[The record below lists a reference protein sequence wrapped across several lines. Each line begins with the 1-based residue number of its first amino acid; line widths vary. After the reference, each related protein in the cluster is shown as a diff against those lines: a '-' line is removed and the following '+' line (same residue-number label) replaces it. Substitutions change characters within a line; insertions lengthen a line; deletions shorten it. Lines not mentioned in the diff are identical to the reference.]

1 MGRDM
6 IPQQVQRYYPPSPGS
21 SSPQLSCKANLS
33 PFWSL
38 SGLLSRAGSEFIR
51 ACNIETDGLH
61 DEHFIHQQ
69 LLTRTRCSLADCRR
83 YVDSIPANC
92 DLCPQAYCCYR
103 TGLFFQRR
111 LRDPRDSLRLYKSFP
126 EVNCWQSSTDR
137 WNGSRGIFGLDNS
150 HNSALGHDGS

>member
-21 SSPQLSCKANLS
+21 SSPQLSCKAV
-33 PFWSL
+33 L

-69 LLTRTRCSLADCRR
+69 LLARTRCSLADCRLAMSTPFLR
-83 YVDSIPANC
+83 TATSAPRHIAAIVRDYFFNDDWGIRVIVYDCTRVSPRWIAGNPRRTDGMAREESSAWTIPTT
-92 DLCPQAYCCYR
+92 P
-103 TGLFFQRR
+103 
-111 LRDPRDSLRLYKSFP
+111 P
-126 EVNCWQSSTDR
+126 
-137 WNGSRGIFGLDNS
+137 
-150 HNSALGHDGS
+150 